1 MWLLLFRILPIDPI
15 FARGDGRLVVLGCT
29 VVEVLTQIS
38 LIYGAGSFLFCERGK
53 VMLVSDKGLMVGEGR
68 SCQRDASLLNVV
80 RVLEADM

>member
-1 MWLLLFRILPIDPI
+1 MGLLLFRILPIDPI

-29 VVEVLTQIS
+29 VVQVLTKIS
-38 LIYGAGSFLFCERGK
+38 LIYGGK

-80 RVLEADM
+80 RVLQADM